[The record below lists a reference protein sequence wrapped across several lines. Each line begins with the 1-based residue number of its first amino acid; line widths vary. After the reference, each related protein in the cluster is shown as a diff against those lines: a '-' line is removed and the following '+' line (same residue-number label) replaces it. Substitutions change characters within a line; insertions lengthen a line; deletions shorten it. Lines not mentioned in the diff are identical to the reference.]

1 MLKID
6 LNNEPVVTR
15 MLQIRLDVLAAARQ
29 LATAYLNVF
38 KAEYSMIQN
47 HRDNAIIVEISAK
60 TDLETSP
67 IVRIRYDD
75 RGTTITVHVPPAYNA
90 VIQLEAD
97 DYNFFSWWV
106 NRIFTEDEF
115 VRANKDFW
123 LRSGRIQKNLCTRQK

>member
-1 MLKID
+1 M
-6 LNNEPVVTR
+6 NNEPVVTR

-90 VIQLEAD
+90 VTQLEAD

-123 LRSGRIQKNLCTRQK
+123 LRSGRIQKNTLF

>member
-1 MLKID
+1 
-6 LNNEPVVTR
+6 
-15 MLQIRLDVLAAARQ
+15 
-29 LATAYLNVF
+29 
-38 KAEYSMIQN
+38 MIQN

-123 LRSGRIQKNLCTRQK
+123 LRSGRIQKNTLF

>member
-123 LRSGRIQKNLCTRQK
+123 LRSGRIQK

>member
-6 LNNEPVVTR
+6 LNNEPVLTR

-123 LRSGRIQKNLCTRQK
+123 LRSGRIQKNTLF

>member
-75 RGTTITVHVPPAYNA
+75 RAQQSRCMCLLRIMRLYNSKRMTTTSF
-90 VIQLEAD
+90 L
-97 DYNFFSWWV
+97 
-106 NRIFTEDEF
+106 
-115 VRANKDFW
+115 
-123 LRSGRIQKNLCTRQK
+123 GG

>member
-123 LRSGRIQKNLCTRQK
+123 LRSGRIQKNTLF

>member
-75 RGTTITVHVPPAYNA
+75 RGTTITVHVTPAYNA

-123 LRSGRIQKNLCTRQK
+123 LRSGRIQKNTLF

>member
-123 LRSGRIQKNLCTRQK
+123 LRSGRIQKNTL

>member
-29 LATAYLNVF
+29 LATAYFNVF

-123 LRSGRIQKNLCTRQK
+123 LRSGRIQKNTLF

>member
-123 LRSGRIQKNLCTRQK
+123 LRRALLQS